1 MVAVPLGDGAHP
13 LSTRST
19 PLVLAAFA
27 VLYLVWGSS
36 FVATKIMVTDLPPL
50 LAAGLRFTTAGL
62 LLAIV
67 AAALGARPPKSR
79 IEWRHALVMGGLMV
93 VVSNGINNVA
103 MQYVASN
110 QSALLNASAAFWIA
124 ILGTVGSRGHALPVR
139 TRIGLAIGF
148 LGVVLILWP
157 RGGFSA
163 SNLGWQL
170 AILAGCIGWA
180 GATLYHRIAKPAT
193 PALMFTSMQ
202 MLVGGL
208 LTTMIGLA
216 AGDAAEWRFTVPGHL
231 ALLYLTLFSSC
242 LAYTAFAYLL
252 PRTTP
257 ARLGTYAYVNPVV
270 AAVVGWLLLG
280 ETLSGVQLAGSAVIV
295 LGVALVTL
303 PQRTTTPEEPTG

>member
-1 MVAVPLGDGAHP
+1 MTKARTSALVVA
-13 LSTRST
+13 S
-19 PLVLAAFA
+19 FA
-27 VLYLVWGSS
+27 ILYLVWGSS

-50 LAAGLRFTTAGL
+50 LAAGIRFTSAGL
-62 LLAIV
+62 LLGVV
-67 AAALGARPPKSR
+67 ATALGARLPR
-79 IEWRHALVMGGLMV
+79 ERTEWRHALVMGTLMV

-110 QSALLNASAAFWIA
+110 QSALLNATAAFWIA
-124 ILGTVGSRGHALPVR
+124 ILGTLGAQGHALPAR

-148 LGVVLILWP
+148 LGVALVLWP
-157 RGGFSA
+157 RGGFSVG
-163 SNLGWQL
+163 NLGWQL
-170 AILAGCIGWA
+170 AIIAGCIGWA
-180 GATLYHRIAKPAT
+180 GATLYHRLAKPRTA
-193 PALMFTSMQ
+193 PLMFTSMQ
-202 MLVGGL
+202 MLLGGV
-208 LTTMIGLA
+208 LTTTIGLA
-216 AGDAAEWRFTVPGHL
+216 AGDAAEWRYTPAGHA

-270 AAVVGWLLLG
+270 AGVVGWLLLG
-280 ETLSGVQLAGSAVIV
+280 ETLSGAQLAGSAVIV